1 MRSFLRPTV
10 GLTCLFAMAVAGCSA
25 GSDGTSDAA
34 SAPSKKASASAS
46 EADGADG
53 SDSSGGSDGSD
64 GSDGAST
71 AYAPY
76 VSATEAADTDDAGSP
91 STYNLAFVI
100 ADGSKCTPAWNG
112 TEAIGSSTVKSR
124 ISKLKK
130 DGATVRVSFGGASG
144 KELATTCSSAS
155 KLAAAYG
162 AALDAAG
169 SAQADFD
176 IEGDTLTDSD
186 SVALRSEAIALLQ
199 KERPDLE
206 VSFTLPVMPSGLD
219 SDSLALLESANK
231 YDVQVSTVDIMTMN
245 YGESYDGDMGDYAVT
260 SAKATHTQLKKVFG
274 LSDAG
279 AWGGM
284 ALTSMIGVNDV
295 DGETFSL
302 SDAKDVRAFAEE
314 EGVAWVSMWS
324 TFRDVQCESG
334 AASQDDAATDCSGVS
349 QSSGA
354 FGEAFAG

>member
-1 MRSFLRPTV
+1 MRGFLRPAA
-10 GLTCLFAMAVAGCSA
+10 GLTCLFAMAVTGCSS

-34 SAPSKKASASAS
+34 PAPSKRSSASPSATD
-46 EADGADG
+46 E
-53 SDSSGGSDGSD
+53 SDTSGTSGTSDTSSTS
-64 GSDGAST
+64 
-71 AYAPY
+71 YAPY

-91 STYNLAFVI
+91 SAYNLAFVI
-100 ADGSKCTPAWNG
+100 SGGSSCTPKWNG
-112 TEAIGSSTVKSR
+112 TTAIGSSAVKSR
-124 ISKLKK
+124 ISQLKQ
-130 DGATVRVSFGGASG
+130 DGASVRVSFGGASG

-169 SAQADFD
+169 STQADFD

-186 SVALRSEAIALLQ
+186 SVALRSQAIAQLQ

-206 VSFTLPVMPSGLD
+206 VTFTLPVMPSGLD
-219 SDSLALLESANK
+219 SDGLALLESANK

-245 YGESYDGDMGDYAVT
+245 YGESYDGDMGGYAVT

-274 LSDAG
+274 LSDVG

-295 DGETFSL
+295 DGETLTL
-302 SDAKDVRAFAEE
+302 SDAADVRTFAEE
-314 EGVAWVSMWS
+314 NGIAWVSMWS
-324 TFRDVQCESG
+324 TFRDQQCESG
-334 AASQDDAATDCSGVS
+334 SSGDDDAATNCSGVS

-354 FGEAFAG
+354 FAKAFAG

>member
-1 MRSFLRPTV
+1 MRGFLRPAA
-10 GLTCLFAMAVAGCSA
+10 GLTCLFAMAVTGCSS

-34 SAPSKKASASAS
+34 PAPPKQASASPS
-46 EADGADG
+46 E
-53 SDSSGGSDGSD
+53 SDGSD
-64 GSDGAST
+64 TSSTSGT

-76 VSATEAADTDDAGSP
+76 VSATEAADTDDAGAP

-100 ADGSKCTPAWNG
+100 SSGSSCTPKWNG
-112 TEAIGSSTVKSR
+112 TTAIGSSAVKSR
-124 ISKLKK
+124 ISALKEG
-130 DGATVRVSFGGASG
+130 GATVRVSFGGASG

-169 SAQADFD
+169 STQADFD

-186 SVALRSEAIALLQ
+186 SVALRSEAIAQLQ
-199 KERPDLE
+199 KDRPDLE

-219 SDSLALLESANK
+219 SDGLALLESANK
-231 YDVQVSTVDIMTMN
+231 YDVQVSTVNIMTMN
-245 YGESYDGDMGDYAVT
+245 YGESYDEDMGDYAVT
-260 SAKATHTQLKKVFG
+260 SAKATQKQLKKVFG

-302 SDAKDVRAFAEE
+302 SDAADVRAFAEE
-314 EGVAWVSMWS
+314 KGVAWVSMWS

-334 AASQDDAATDCSGVS
+334 SASQDDAATDCSGVT

-354 FGEAFAG
+354 FGKAFAG

>member
-1 MRSFLRPTV
+1 MRSFLRPAA
-10 GLTCLFAMAVAGCSA
+10 GLTCLFAMAVAGCSS

-34 SAPSKKASASAS
+34 PAPSKKASASAS
-46 EADGADG
+46 EADD
-53 SDSSGGSDGSD
+53 SDGS
-64 GSDGAST
+64 ST
-71 AYAPY
+71 SYAPY

-91 STYNLAFVI
+91 ATYNLAFVI
-100 ADGSKCTPAWNG
+100 ASGSSCTPAWNG
-112 TEAIGSSTVKSR
+112 TEAIGDSAVKSR
-124 ISKLKK
+124 ISKLKE

-169 SAQADFD
+169 STQADFD

-231 YDVQVSTVDIMTMN
+231 YDVQVSTVNIMTMN

-295 DGETFSL
+295 DGETLSL

-324 TFRDVQCESG
+324 TFRDVQCEDG
-334 AASQDDAATDCSGVS
+334 TASQDDAATDCSGVT